1 MQSLIA
7 ISQTLKCRIRK
18 QKQIRTYNMHFNKN
32 VKILS
37 LKHAEKRFFF
47 SEKVTILHKCMIE
60 IRYANISLQ
69 KQKKIYIDRIK
80 FKYGLLN
87 CGQYFQKL

>member
-1 MQSLIA
+1 MLSIKLGHFVRELNQKFPLMTIKYQQTENESLVEIQEMQSLIA

-47 SEKVTILHKCMIE
+47 
-60 IRYANISLQ
+60 R
-69 KQKKIYIDRIK
+69 KK
-80 FKYGLLN
+80 
-87 CGQYFQKL
+87 

>member
-1 MQSLIA
+1 MTIKYQQTENESLVEIQEMQSLIA

-47 SEKVTILHKCMIE
+47 GKSNDIAQM
-60 IRYANISLQ
+60 Y
-69 KQKKIYIDRIK
+69 D
-80 FKYGLLN
+80 
-87 CGQYFQKL
+87 

>member
-1 MQSLIA
+1 
-7 ISQTLKCRIRK
+7 
-18 QKQIRTYNMHFNKN
+18 MHFNKN
-32 VKILS
+32 VKIIS
-37 LKHAEKRFFF
+37 LNQACIAEKRFFF
-47 SEKVTILHKCMIE
+47 RKKKKITILHKCMIE

-69 KQKKIYIDRIK
+69 KQKRIYIDRIK

>member
-1 MQSLIA
+1 
-7 ISQTLKCRIRK
+7 
-18 QKQIRTYNMHFNKN
+18 MHFNQN
-32 VKILS
+32 VKTLS
-37 LKHAEKRFFF
+37 LKHAEKRFF
-47 SEKVTILHKCMIE
+47 SKKVTILHKCMIE

-69 KQKKIYIDRIK
+69 KQKKIYIVQIK